1 MVWYVRTYHRFIR
14 YPPRTSQRIA
24 DRYDQKQAKRM
35 ATNQHRTRDPGTPPE
50 SKISAPDYSPDDV
63 LVADAAGETDAEIA
77 RPFEQGNS
85 IVLAV
90 TKYFEKDQPLF
101 LFERHMGG
109 RTCLIIEEAP
119 EP

>member
-1 MVWYVRTYHRFIR
+1 
-14 YPPRTSQRIA
+14 
-24 DRYDQKQAKRM
+24 M
-35 ATNQHRTRDPGTPPE
+35 ATNQHRTRDHEPSPE
-50 SKISAPDYSPDDV
+50 SNGSAPDHSPNDV
-63 LVADAAGETDAEIA
+63 LVADATGETDAEIT

-101 LFERHMGG
+101 LFERHVSG
-109 RTCLIIEEAP
+109 RTCLIIKEAP